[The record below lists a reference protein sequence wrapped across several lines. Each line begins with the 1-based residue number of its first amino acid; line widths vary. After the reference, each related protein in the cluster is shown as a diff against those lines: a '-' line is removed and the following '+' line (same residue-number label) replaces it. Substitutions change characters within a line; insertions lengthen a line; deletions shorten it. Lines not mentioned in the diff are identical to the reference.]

1 MDPYVSFKPCVHCQA
16 VLSLVDLFAERQN
29 FHCAMVRSRAL
40 EYWNARRQNART
52 PEGNQMVP
60 TLDNVMPGELC
71 VTIWQFQKSSF
82 FCLDIENAQYPGH
95 Q

>member
-1 MDPYVSFKPCVHCQA
+1 M
-16 VLSLVDLFAERQN
+16 
-29 FHCAMVRSRAL
+29 L
-40 EYWNARRQNART
+40 EARM

-82 FCLDIENAQYPGH
+82 FCPDIKNAQYPGH